1 MAGRVRVAAGRA
13 PVKSPG
19 LGCRTGGAAVVVE
32 VVEVEEV
39 VAGTGR
45 APVEAGLITVVVVTV
60 VVTVVRTTE
69 SATVW
74 ACAASGKATSKAGTR
89 QKIGKRDISKK
100 GKVKRLT
107 SGSRQSDIRKAGQLA
122 PPRYQLRTPGAR
134 RGPADGLST
143 QRNPARV
150 GIQMRQVS
158 FFRPKFVLSPFMS
171 QPISAA
177 PPRIQPAT
185 LKDIP
190 VIMTLAEATWEPTY
204 RFIISKEQL
213 EYMYRVI
220 YTPASLR
227 RQIEEQHHTFLLAY
241 VDERPAGFASFSPQ
255 PAAPQHQEDGGGAP
269 SLPPGL
275 AFKLHKI
282 YVMPSHQGQGL
293 GVRLLEAV
301 EQAAQAAQGQFL
313 DLNVNRHN
321 EKALGF
327 YERHGYHR
335 QRAEDVPIGPYW
347 MKDFIMRKAL

>member
-1 MAGRVRVAAGRA
+1 
-13 PVKSPG
+13 
-19 LGCRTGGAAVVVE
+19 
-32 VVEVEEV
+32 
-39 VAGTGR
+39 
-45 APVEAGLITVVVVTV
+45 
-60 VVTVVRTTE
+60 
-69 SATVW
+69 
-74 ACAASGKATSKAGTR
+74 
-89 QKIGKRDISKK
+89 
-100 GKVKRLT
+100 
-107 SGSRQSDIRKAGQLA
+107 
-122 PPRYQLRTPGAR
+122 
-134 RGPADGLST
+134 
-143 QRNPARV
+143 
-150 GIQMRQVS
+150 
-158 FFRPKFVLSPFMS
+158 MS
-171 QPISAA
+171 QPIATL

-227 RQIEEQHHTFLLAY
+227 RQMQEQHHTFLLAY

-255 PAAPQHQEDGGGAP
+255 PAGPEQPDDEISTGP
-269 SLPPGL
+269 

-301 EQAAQAAQGQFL
+301 EKAAHAAQGRYL

-327 YERHGYHR
+327 YERHGYQR

-347 MKDFIMRKAL
+347 MNDFILRKAL